1 MSPASPAHITM
12 LGCGNMGGALLKS
25 WINAPEIKA
34 QFSIIKPSAP
44 SINSVEYF
52 PSPLNAKQS
61 LQKTDLL
68 IIAVKPQMIKD
79 ALTPA
84 LPFIKEQTTL
94 LSIAAGTSIATLEKF
109 FEHNQP
115 IIRTMPNTPSAI
127 GKGITALMTNPY
139 VSEPH
144 KKLAEQ
150 LAKTAGEYIWLE
162 DESLFDPVTALA
174 GSGPAY
180 LFHMIEIMSHAGE
193 NIGLPQELAVKLA
206 RQTIIGASAL
216 AEQENELSA
225 GTLRQNVTSPGG
237 TTAAALNILMDGR
250 WQEIFNEALEAAKQR
265 SIELSK

>member
-1 MSPASPAHITM
+1 
-12 LGCGNMGGALLKS
+12 
-25 WINAPEIKA
+25 
-34 QFSIIKPSAP
+34 
-44 SINSVEYF
+44 
-52 PSPLNAKQS
+52 
-61 LQKTDLL
+61 
-68 IIAVKPQMIKD
+68 
-79 ALTPA
+79 
-84 LPFIKEQTTL
+84 
-94 LSIAAGTSIATLEKF
+94 
-109 FEHNQP
+109 
-115 IIRTMPNTPSAI
+115 
-127 GKGITALMTNPY
+127 MTNPY

-162 DESLFDPVTALA
+162 DEALFDPVTALA

-180 LFHMIEIMSHAGE
+180 LFHMIEIMSKAGE

-216 AEQENELSA
+216 AEQENDLSA

-250 WQEIFNEALEAAKQR
+250 WQEIFNQALEAAKQR